1 MKSCM
6 ATTHARVPDTV
17 LDKAGDVQDEHDY
30 PTIGEAIRHMVRE
43 GGYDV

>member
-1 MKSCM
+1 M
-6 ATTHARVPDTV
+6 ATTHARVPNAV
-17 LDKAGDVQDEHDY
+17 FEVAQQVQDEHDY

>member
-1 MKSCM
+1 M
-6 ATTHARVPDTV
+6 ATTHARVPNAV
-17 LDKAGDVQDEHDY
+17 LDAAEDVQDEHDY